1 MPSGQAGRG
10 PMTST
15 LAGRTLATATLR
27 LASTVRGL
35 KRAASDGSAAP
46 AASEAPG
53 APGASVECGCC
64 VGPQPNRVAATTKKA
79 GALRKTLTGPNSYG
93 SKRRI
98 ASNPCTALLP
108 YLWASECFREKFAV
122 RGCASSGAWMLDQ
135 PRARGLPPHAR
146 RASGFQARGF
156 VGPEH
161 QIQVLHGRPGGAF
174 AQVI

>member
-15 LAGRTLATATLR
+15 LAGRTLAAATLR

-46 AASEAPG
+46 AGSEAPG
-53 APGASVECGCC
+53 ASVVCGCC

-79 GALRKTLTGPNSYG
+79 GALRKTLTGLNSYG

-108 YLWASECFREKFAV
+108 HLWASECFPEKFAV
-122 RGCASSGAWMLDQ
+122 RGCASSGAWKFHQ
-135 PRARGLPPHAR
+135 RRGTGPPPHAR